1 MSNHLWIKRTAAT
14 AAALCMATTLFAC
27 KSDVP
32 SEDETNASVTQS
44 TVPTASTTANGTT
57 TTAKKTTTTK
67 KATTTTK
74 KATTTTV
81 NNTTITTQATTV
93 ATTQAPTTQATTQA
107 PVTNPQGNEIL
118 GAGSKNEPYMEHPS
132 EDMSVQTVNVP
143 AGKSLFYNIY
153 RVGGMVLTI
162 NSSNVYVVCDG
173 VRYDANGGSLSFEVP
188 AALAS
193 DAVSFEIG
201 NTGSS
206 ATSFTLWF
214 TNTTGSYMNP
224 VSVSNIAGD
233 KSVSLSEGADTGY
246 YYRYYAE
253 KSGKLRLYMSA
264 STDSVM
270 LATNNRNS
278 AQRTSEADAQTDA
291 NGKTYIEL
299 EVEAGDE
306 IVIQV
311 GAKPNKRGK
320 YPAVDIT
327 WNGKYA

>member
-32 SEDETNASVTQS
+32 AEDETNASVAQS
-44 TVPTASTTANGTT
+44 TTVSTSTTV
-57 TTAKKTTTTK
+57 KDVTTTTK

-74 KATTTTV
+74 KATTTKKTTTTTAI
-81 NNTTITTQATTV
+81 NTTIATQATTV

-118 GAGSKNEPYMEHPS
+118 GQGSKDQPYMEYPT
-132 EDMSVQTVNVP
+132 EDMSVQTVSVP
-143 AGKSLFYNIY
+143 AGKSLHYNIY

-162 NSSNVYVVCDG
+162 NSSSAYVVCDG
-173 VRYDANGGSLSFEVP
+173 VRYDANGGAVSFEVP

-193 DAVSFEIG
+193 DSVSFEIG

-224 VSVSNIAGD
+224 VSVSSITGD

-264 STDSVM
+264 STDSMM

-278 AQRTSEADAQTDA
+278 AQRTSEADVQTDA

-306 IVIQV
+306 ILIQV

-320 YPAVDIT
+320 YPATNIT
-327 WNGKYA
+327 WYGKYA